1 LSEPGAAPQRPT
13 ADDLDATLRVLRALI
28 SQPDLCLGGDPHL
41 NAVRDNAARLLRT
54 LRTRQKQEGRDRDR
68 DLLDAAGIRTPAVP
82 TERPETP
89 DNVLPLLSAPR
100 RCYVC
105 KESYTRRHP
114 FYDSLCPP
122 CGDFNFA
129 KREQTADLTGRTALV
144 TGTRIKIGYQTT
156 LKLLRAGADV
166 LGTTRFPNDAA
177 RRFAAEPD
185 FAVWGGR
192 LRLFALDLRH
202 LPAVEQFATALAA
215 NLDRLDVVIN
225 NAAQTI
231 RRPPAF
237 YRHLLDAEGGDA
249 LPAAAR
255 ALLGTLT
262 SSPSLSGPALDN
274 GVVPVRLAHQP
285 LLPLAEADDPAYF
298 PPGWYD
304 GDGQQVDLRPH
315 NSWSSEL
322 GEIAPAELLEVH
334 AVNCLAPFLLLRR
347 LEPLLFRAKGSGKYV
362 VNVSAMEGQLNAVF
376 KTGRHPHT
384 NMAKAAL
391 NMLTRT
397 CAGPYA
403 ARGVFLN
410 SVDTGWITN
419 EAPQPH
425 AVRMA
430 EAGFREPLDVV
441 DGAARVLDPV
451 FVGVTTGRNESG
463 LFLKDYRS
471 VSW

>member
-1 LSEPGAAPQRPT
+1 M
-13 ADDLDATLRVLRALI
+13 
-28 SQPDLCLGGDPHL
+28 
-41 NAVRDNAARLLRT
+41 
-54 LRTRQKQEGRDRDR
+54 
-68 DLLDAAGIRTPAVP
+68 
-82 TERPETP
+82 
-89 DNVLPLLSAPR
+89 
-100 RCYVC
+100 
-105 KESYTRRHP
+105 
-114 FYDSLCPP
+114 
-122 CGDFNFA
+122 
-129 KREQTADLTGRTALV
+129 
-144 TGTRIKIGYQTT
+144 
-156 LKLLRAGADV
+156 
-166 LGTTRFPNDAA
+166 
-177 RRFAAEPD
+177 
-185 FAVWGGR
+185 
-192 LRLFALDLRH
+192 
-202 LPAVEQFATALAA
+202 
-215 NLDRLDVVIN
+215 
-225 NAAQTI
+225 
-231 RRPPAF
+231 
-237 YRHLLDAEGGDA
+237 
-249 LPAAAR
+249 
-255 ALLGTLT
+255 
-262 SSPSLSGPALDN
+262 
-274 GVVPVRLAHQP
+274 
-285 LLPLAEADDPAYF
+285 
-298 PPGWYD
+298 
-304 GDGQQVDLRPH
+304 DLRPH

-347 LEPLLFRAKGSGKYV
+347 LEPLLFRANGSGKYV

-403 ARGVFLN
+403 ARGVFMN

>member
-1 LSEPGAAPQRPT
+1 
-13 ADDLDATLRVLRALI
+13 
-28 SQPDLCLGGDPHL
+28 
-41 NAVRDNAARLLRT
+41 
-54 LRTRQKQEGRDRDR
+54 
-68 DLLDAAGIRTPAVP
+68 
-82 TERPETP
+82 
-89 DNVLPLLSAPR
+89 
-100 RCYVC
+100 
-105 KESYTRRHP
+105 
-114 FYDSLCPP
+114 
-122 CGDFNFA
+122 
-129 KREQTADLTGRTALV
+129 
-144 TGTRIKIGYQTT
+144 
-156 LKLLRAGADV
+156 LLRAGAHV
-166 LGTTRFPNDAA
+166 VGTTRFPNDAA

-185 FAVWGGR
+185 FAVWSGR

-215 NLDRLDVVIN
+215 NLERLDVVIN

-237 YRHLLDAEGGDA
+237 YRHLLDVERSGEA
-249 LPAAAR
+249 LPAPAR

-262 SSPSLSGPALDN
+262 PPSAPVAGPAADN
-274 GVVPVRLAHQP
+274 G
-285 LLPLAEADDPAYF
+285 LLPIRVEHQALSTLAETEAAYF

-304 GDGQQVDLRPH
+304 HDGQQVDLRPT

-322 GEIAPAELLEVH
+322 SEIVPAELLEVH

-347 LEPLLFRAKGSGKYV
+347 LEPLLFRPSGSGKYV
-362 VNVSAMEGQLNAVF
+362 VNVSAMEGQLNAVY

-403 ARGVFLN
+403 VQGVFMN

-419 EAPQPH
+419 EAPYEQ

-430 EAGFREPLDVV
+430 EAGFREPLDVL

-451 FVGVTTGRNESG
+451 FVGVNTGRNESG
-463 LFLKDYRS
+463 HFFKDYRP

>member
-1 LSEPGAAPQRPT
+1 MSEADAATERPS
-13 ADDLDATLRVLRALI
+13 AKDLDATLRVLRTLI
-28 SQPDLCLGGDPHL
+28 AQPDLCLGSDPQL
-41 NAVRDNAARLLRT
+41 NAVREHAARLLRA
-54 LRTRQKQEGRDRDR
+54 LRSRQKQEGRQRDR
-68 DLLDAAGIRTPAVP
+68 DLLDAAAIRAPAVLGKQ
-82 TERPETP
+82 RETA
-89 DNVLPLLSAPR
+89 DSLPAELSVPR

-105 KESYTRRHP
+105 KSPYTRCHA

-122 CGDFNFA
+122 CGDFNQA
-129 KREQTADLTGRTALV
+129 RRNQTADLTGRTALV
-144 TGTRIKIGYQTT
+144 TGTRIKIGYQTA
-156 LKLLRAGADV
+156 LKLLRAGALV
-166 LGTTRFPNDAA
+166 LGTTRFPHDAA

-185 FAVWGGR
+185 FAVWRGR
-192 LRLFALDLRH
+192 LRLFALDLRQ
-202 LPAVEQFATALAA
+202 LPAVVQFASALADD
-215 NLDRLDVVIN
+215 LDRLDVVIN

-237 YRHLLDAEGGDA
+237 YRHLLDAERSGEA
-249 LPAAAR
+249 LPAEMR
-255 ALLGTLT
+255 SLLAVL
-262 SSPSLSGPALDN
+262 PEVDKSLM
-274 GVVPVRLAHQP
+274 PVRVAHQP
-285 LLPLAEADDPAYF
+285 VRTLAESEAAAYF

-347 LEPLLFRAKGSGKYV
+347 LEPLLFRAPGSARYV
-362 VNVSAMEGQLNAVF
+362 VNVSAMEGQLNAAF

-397 CAGPYA
+397 CAGPYRE
-403 ARGVFLN
+403 RGVFMN

-419 EAPQPH
+419 EAPYDQ

-451 FVGVTTGRNESG
+451 FTGINTGQNVSG
-463 LFLKDYRS
+463 LFLKDYRP